1 MKRIL
6 LSLSALLVITVL
18 FYAPVAQAIDMPEFI
33 ITDGMNINKIEL
45 YDLEFIFN
53 DGIPLPSVF
62 PPTTVDMIGGQVGEI
77 SDSDSGM
84 FTYES
89 STFNMSGGVVDY
101 LHTYNSSTA
110 NISGGLISEWECWET
125 DTISA
130 HDSSTINVYD
140 GALLFGGSFHFFD
153 LYDSSTLNVHGG
165 DVWLFLFAHNNS
177 IVNIYGGDL
186 FTIVPDDSSTVNIY
200 GGYIRTFAENV
211 FIPETATV
219 NIYGYGFNYSPEAEW
234 RYYVDPN
241 DGWWVSELWGRGC
254 DGRPINYW
262 GLPDPA
268 AQSNINLI
276 PDFALDRG
284 VNLTDFAI
292 LASVWRS
299 GPGDGNW
306 NPACDISDPNDNVI
320 DERDLGILTK
330 YWLSGV
336 GQ

>member
-18 FYAPVAQAIDMPEFI
+18 SYAPVARAGDIPSFT
-33 ITDGMNINKIEL
+33 ITDGMNFNKIEL
-45 YDLEFIFN
+45 YDLEFTI
-53 DGIPLPSVF
+53 DGFPIPFVF
-62 PPTTVDMIGGQVGEI
+62 PPTTVDMTGGHVGEI

-101 LHTYNSSTA
+101 LYTYNSSTA
-110 NISGGLISEWECWET
+110 NISGGLVSEWDCFET

-130 HDSSTINVYD
+130 HDSSTVNVYD
-140 GALLFGGSFHFFD
+140 GALLFGGSFHHFN
-153 LYDSSTLNVHGG
+153 LYDSATLNVHGG
-165 DVWLFLFAHNNS
+165 DVGLLLFARNSS

-186 FTIVPDDSSTVNIY
+186 YEIIPYDSSTVNVY
-200 GGYIRTFAENV
+200 GGYIRV
-211 FIPETATV
+211 FWSNTTVPAMATV
-219 NIYGYGFNYSPEAEW
+219 NIYGYGFNYNPEAQW
-234 RYYVDPN
+234 RYLEDPN
-241 DGWWVSELWGRGC
+241 DGWWVSKLTGYGC
-254 DGRPINYW
+254 DGRSITYW

-292 LASVWRS
+292 LASAWRS
-299 GPGDGNW
+299 GLGDGNW
-306 NPACDISDPNDNVI
+306 NQVCDISDPNDDVI